1 MKLRSFIFTLLV
13 SITIT
18 SNAEVKLPKV
28 FTNDMVLQRDIP
40 IKIWGWADKR
50 ETIAITFLNET
61 VEVKADRKGHWTAEL
76 KPAEAG
82 GPYELVIKGENEIT
96 LSNILVGDVWICS
109 GQSNMQWPLST
120 TNGAEAAIKNST
132 NPTIRLFTVER
143 NTSTVPLDDCESEGW
158 MICGPETVPSFS
170 AVAYYFGKKLNE
182 DLDVPIGLL
191 HTSWGG
197 TNVETWISAD
207 AISQV
212 EGFEGIQK
220 EVSEFDEEVVI
231 KEIDNFVNMAK
242 KCSKL
247 EIIPKTMQRFK
258 SLSLFEFKSSR
269 LSKIPTMDLCAGNV
283 VIAVPAQHNRGNAPA
298 AGMFHKVKFDLLK
311 AFYIVY
317 FVSTNKKGITS
328 TELSRKLNLR
338 QKTCWGFKRKV
349 MKAMESSENHP
360 IEGDVEV
367 DETVFGGQEENTK
380 GRKNI
385 NKKLVVLAIEKKNKG
400 VSRLYARV
408 IPNAS
413 AEQLGGFM
421 KAHIDPKAKITT
433 DKWTGYIPLKADF
446 ENLTRV
452 ASGKK
457 GSNFPELHRVVMN
470 LKSWLRGVHHHVN
483 DLQDYL
489 NEYCYR
495 FNRSFMKENIFDN
508 LMKRM
513 IEAEPCYIKN
523 ISQ

>member
-1 MKLRSFIFTLLV
+1 
-13 SITIT
+13 
-18 SNAEVKLPKV
+18 
-28 FTNDMVLQRDIP
+28 
-40 IKIWGWADKR
+40 
-50 ETIAITFLNET
+50 
-61 VEVKADRKGHWTAEL
+61 
-76 KPAEAG
+76 
-82 GPYELVIKGENEIT
+82 
-96 LSNILVGDVWICS
+96 
-109 GQSNMQWPLST
+109 
-120 TNGAEAAIKNST
+120 
-132 NPTIRLFTVER
+132 
-143 NTSTVPLDDCESEGW
+143 
-158 MICGPETVPSFS
+158 
-170 AVAYYFGKKLNE
+170 
-182 DLDVPIGLL
+182 
-191 HTSWGG
+191 
-197 TNVETWISAD
+197 
-207 AISQV
+207 
-212 EGFEGIQK
+212 
-220 EVSEFDEEVVI
+220 
-231 KEIDNFVNMAK
+231 MA

-247 EIIPKTMQRFK
+247 GEIIPKTMEQRFK
-258 SLSLFEFKSSR
+258 SLSLFEFQERFSNAADCLKYLADEKWGNGFVCRKCGHTHS
-269 LSKIPTMDLCAGNV
+269 CAGKATQSRQCTCCRYV
-283 VIAVPAQHNRGNAPA
+283 ESPTAQTL
-298 AGMFHKVKFDLLK
+298 FHKVKFD
-311 AFYIVY
+311 
-317 FVSTNKKGITS
+317 
-328 TELSRKLNLR
+328 
-338 QKTCWGFKRKV
+338 RKV